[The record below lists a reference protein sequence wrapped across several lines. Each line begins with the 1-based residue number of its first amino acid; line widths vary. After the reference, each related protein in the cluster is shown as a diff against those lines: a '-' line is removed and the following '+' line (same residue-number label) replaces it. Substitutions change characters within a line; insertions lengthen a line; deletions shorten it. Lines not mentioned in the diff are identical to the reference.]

1 MTVNTDIMKNLVMP
15 EKIELL
21 EESEDSTYG
30 KFAIEPFEPGFG
42 ITVGNSLRRVLLSS
56 IVGTA
61 ITSLKM
67 EGPDGPIP
75 HEFTGL
81 SHVSEDGVDIM
92 LNLKDLRLDMTET
105 EGPVT
110 MTVEEEGPGE
120 ITGSSLGD
128 QDDVQVLNP
137 EHTIAHLEEDGY
149 LKLELT
155 VERGRG
161 FRDTDRTDQ
170 ESRSNG
176 QIPLDALFSPIEKVN
191 YSVEDTR
198 VGQVTDYDRL
208 IFEVWTDGS
217 ILPRDAIAHA
227 SKILK
232 EHFQFFINFEEKS
245 LEDEETG
252 LSPEEEKLKDVL
264 TTPVDELELSIR
276 SNNCLKN
283 AGIETLGDLVRRT
296 EEEML
301 ETRNFGKKSL
311 EEIREKLAEY
321 GLSLGM
327 TEIDYLLEDT
337 ETAEAEDE

>member
-1 MTVNTDIMKNLVMP
+1 M
-15 EKIELL
+15 
-21 EESEDSTYG
+21 
-30 KFAIEPFEPGFG
+30 
-42 ITVGNSLRRVLLSS
+42 GNSLRRVLLSS

-61 ITSLKM
+61 VTSLKM
-67 EGPDGPIP
+67 EGPDGPVP

-81 SHVSEDGVDIM
+81 THVREDGVDIM

-105 EGPVT
+105 NGPVS
-110 MTVEEEGPGE
+110 MTVETEGPEE
-120 ITGSSLGD
+120 ITGEALGD
-128 QDDVQVLNP
+128 RDDVKILNP
-137 EHTIAHLEEDGY
+137 EHTIAHVEEDGY

-161 FRDTDRTDQ
+161 FRDTDQTDQ
-170 ESRSNG
+170 DSRSNG
-176 QIPLDALFSPIEKVN
+176 QIPLDALFSPIEKVD

-208 IFEVWTDGS
+208 IVEVWTDGS

-245 LEDEETG
+245 LEEEEPG

-264 TTPVDELELSIR
+264 NTSVDELELSIR

-296 EEEML
+296 EEQML

-327 TEIDYLLEDT
+327 TEIDYLLED
-337 ETAEAEDE
+337 EPAEDGDEEDDEDE